1 MDCWNSTR
9 GTRYCHIK
17 IEVKK
22 RTLIFRRK
30 LRVRKNKKIKLKM
43 KNQDTYK
50 KLVAATSVGRRLV
63 VLGGGESGVGAAL
76 LGKQKGYEVF
86 VSDNRQIS
94 KKYSDVLLQHQ
105 IIFEEKNH
113 TESEIFNAD
122 VVVKSPGIP
131 DTVTLVQQLNK
142 KAIPV
147 ISEIEFAALY
157 TEANLIGITGSNGK
171 TTTTLLLHHI
181 FKNAGVNVG
190 MAGNIGD
197 SFALQVA
204 EESYENYVLEL
215 SSFQLDGIVDF
226 NCHIA
231 ILTNITPDHLDRYDD
246 DFNKYIASKFRI
258 TKNQTATDYLIYDAD
273 DPAINMWLKEHKTN
287 AKLVPFSIEKKLEYG
302 AFLDNNNIII
312 NITKDTITMSIS
324 ALSIKGKHNTK
335 NAMAAAMAAQ
345 LLKVR
350 KQNIKESLEDFEGV
364 EHRLEYVAKIKGVQY
379 INDSKATN
387 VNATFYALE
396 CMDKTVVWIVGGVD
410 KGNDYNDLL
419 PLVREKVKAIVCLGL
434 DNEKIKRAFGNIVDI
449 IVETAGAE
457 EAAKVCYKLAEK
469 GEVVL
474 LSPAC
479 ASFDLFESYEDRGC
493 KYKTAVRGL

>member
-1 MDCWNSTR
+1 
-9 GTRYCHIK
+9 
-17 IEVKK
+17 
-22 RTLIFRRK
+22 
-30 LRVRKNKKIKLKM
+30 M
-43 KNQDTYK
+43 KNQDTFK
-50 KLVAATSVGRRLV
+50 KLVAATTVGRRLV

-113 TESEIFNAD
+113 TESKIFNAD

-204 EESYENYVLEL
+204 EESHENYVLEL

-273 DPAINMWLKEHKTN
+273 DSAINMWLKENKTN
-287 AKLVPFSIEKKLEYG
+287 AKLVPFSIRKKIRIRCLFWT
-302 AFLDNNNIII
+302 A
-312 NITKDTITMSIS
+312 IT
-324 ALSIKGKHNTK
+324 
-335 NAMAAAMAAQ
+335 
-345 LLKVR
+345 
-350 KQNIKESLEDFEGV
+350 
-364 EHRLEYVAKIKGVQY
+364 
-379 INDSKATN
+379 
-387 VNATFYALE
+387 
-396 CMDKTVVWIVGGVD
+396 
-410 KGNDYNDLL
+410 
-419 PLVREKVKAIVCLGL
+419 
-434 DNEKIKRAFGNIVDI
+434 
-449 IVETAGAE
+449 
-457 EAAKVCYKLAEK
+457 
-469 GEVVL
+469 
-474 LSPAC
+474 
-479 ASFDLFESYEDRGC
+479 
-493 KYKTAVRGL
+493 